1 MKKAT
6 KQEIIDDATK
16 NQVKYIRLC
25 FTDIHGVIKNVE
37 IPLDGLEDALDNNVM
52 FDGSSIDG
60 FSRIEETDM
69 YLYPDRNTW
78 LVLPWENTVYGN
90 VARLICDVHRP
101 DGEPFEGDPRVNL
114 KKNLKYM
121 QSMGFHRLKIG
132 VEPEFFL
139 FQRDNEGEVTLEF
152 NDRGGY
158 FDLGPVDA
166 GEDCRRDIVLEL
178 QKLGFKMEA
187 SHHEVSPSQHEINFE
202 FDDALEAA
210 DKLQTFKLVVRNVA
224 KRHNLHATFMPK
236 PIEGVNGSG
245 MHINCSLADKDGNNV
260 FDDPKTEDGMS
271 EVAKG
276 WIGGIMDHARGYTA
290 ITNPIVNSY
299 KRLIPGYEAPTYISW
314 SDSNRSVMIRIPSV
328 RGKKTRTEIRSVDS
342 TANPYLAMAVI
353 LRSGLDG
360 IENGRTDTEPVRM
373 NLYALD
379 RKARE
384 EMGIKNLPG
393 SLKDALKELN
403 NDKVVQDALGNH
415 IYEKFLIA
423 KEAEWEDYRGRVSQW
438 ERDMYLK
445 MF

>member
-1 MKKAT
+1 MDKMT
-6 KQEIIDDATK
+6 KQQILDDAKK

-37 IPLDGLEDALDNNVM
+37 IPLGGLKDALDNNVM

-78 LVLPWENTVYGN
+78 LVLPWENTEYGN
-90 VARLICDVHRP
+90 VARLICDVHKP
-101 DGEPFEGDPRVNL
+101 NGEPFEGDPRVNL
-114 KKNLKYM
+114 KRNLKYM
-121 QSMGFHRLKIG
+121 QSKGFDRLKIG

-139 FQRDNEGEVTLEF
+139 FQRDSEGEVTLAF

-245 MHINCSLADKDGNNV
+245 MHLNCSLADKDGNNV
-260 FDDPKTEDGMS
+260 FHNPNTEDGMS

-276 WIGGIMDHARGYTA
+276 WIGGIMEHARGYTA

-299 KRLIPGYEAPTYISW
+299 KRLIPGFEAPTYISW
-314 SDSNRSVMIRIPSV
+314 SDSNRSVMIRIPNA
-328 RGKKTRTEIRSVDS
+328 RGKKTRTEIRSVDA

-360 IENGRTDTEPVRM
+360 IERNLNNTKPVRM

-379 RKARE
+379 RKTRE

-393 SLKDALKELN
+393 NLKDALKELN
-403 NDKVVQDALGNH
+403 EDVVVQEALGNH
-415 IYEKFLIA
+415 IFEKFMIA
-423 KEAEWEDYRGRVSQW
+423 KDAEWDDYRGRVSQW